1 MPLRFINN
9 SIRAFGFEFKE
20 SFFIAL
26 RAIRANKIRSSL
38 TMLGIVIG
46 VTAVVLMTTAIK
58 GIDNSFKNG
67 ISALGSDVLYLDK
80 WAWFENTEWW
90 KMRNRRNITM
100 EDYEEFKEMVR
111 LPVAVAPVLGR
122 RQTLK
127 YEDKRV
133 ENVSLNGSTADYVK
147 TTNFT
152 FDQGRFYNEI
162 ESKSSRN
169 VVVLGSEVAKNLFP
183 KGDAMDKKVKI
194 GGINFR
200 VVGVLTEQGSF
211 LLGNFNPDNQAFI
224 PIGTVLKYFSHHMW
238 RSITINVR
246 AVSPAMVEETKAEA
260 EGIMRQIRG
269 LSYDEENDFAINQQ
283 EGLMDNYNS
292 VVGVIQ
298 IAGLFITGLSL
309 FVGAIGIMNIMFV
322 SVKERT
328 KEIGLRKA
336 IGAKKR
342 TILGQFILESSTI
355 CLMGGLVGLLIA
367 ILLSML
373 VNQFIPTSVQYNA
386 VLVAIFTSLIVGV
399 LAGFA
404 PAYTA
409 AKMDPVD
416 ALRYE

>member
-1 MPLRFINN
+1 MPFRILNNALR
-9 SIRAFGFEFKE
+9 AVLFEIKE

-38 TMLGIVIG
+38 TMLGIIIG
-46 VTAVVLMTTAIK
+46 ITAVVLMTTAIK
-58 GIDNSFKNG
+58 GIDNSFQSG
-67 ISALGSDVLYLDK
+67 ISALGSDVLYIDK
-80 WAWFENTEWW
+80 WEWFTNNEWW
-90 KMRNRRNITM
+90 KIRNRRNLKM
-100 EDYEEFKEMVR
+100 EDYEKFRDLAKMP
-111 LPVAVAPVLGR
+111 LAVAPVLNS
-122 RQTLK
+122 RQTVK
-127 YEDKRV
+127 FNDKRV
-133 ENVSLNGSTADYVK
+133 ENVFLNGSTSEYLR

-152 FDQGRFYNEI
+152 FDQGRFYSEI
-162 ESKSSRN
+162 ESRSSRS
-169 VVVLGSEVAKNLFP
+169 VAVLGSEVSKNLFP
-183 KGDAMDKKVKI
+183 RGDAMDKTIKI
-194 GGINFR
+194 GGVNYK
-200 VVGVLTEQGSF
+200 VVGILAEQGSF
-211 LLGNFNPDNQAFI
+211 ILGNFNPDNQVFV
-224 PIGTVLKYFSHHMW
+224 PIGSIMKHFANATW

-246 AVSPAMVEETKAEA
+246 APNPALVEETKAEA
-260 EGIMRQIRG
+260 EGLMRQIRG

-283 EGLMDNYNS
+283 EGLMENYNS

-355 CLMGGLVGLLIA
+355 CLLGGLIGLLIA

-373 VNQFIPTSVQYNA
+373 VNQFIPTSVQYDA
-386 VLVAIFTSLIVGV
+386 VVIAIMTSLIVGV
-399 LAGFA
+399 LAGLA